1 MNDEPKSLAA
11 WDDGAPPAALLRGT
25 ATAASELLR
34 SPASGAACVHWR
46 LRIYETVA
54 AGAELVHEVMA
65 HEPFDLAWRE
75 DPTLPPRPV
84 RLASERVNIE
94 AQPTLHA
101 EGSPGALAVAG
112 HFGLSGKVRVEE
124 VLLRQGADLEAEG
137 LLFDPQAVEA
147 GPYRGHQGRAELF
160 EATVRL
166 STGMALRPAL
176 LPWALGTAA
185 ALLTAAG
192 AATALSRLRLFGME
206 VSLPG
211 ERYPGPVD
219 SPGRQ
224 GIGPVK
230 PKRTGLWP

>member
-1 MNDEPKSLAA
+1 MNDEPKSLSARDA
-11 WDDGAPPAALLRGT
+11 GAPPTALLRGT
-25 ATAASELLR
+25 AAAPTELLR

-65 HEPFDLAWRE
+65 HEPFEISWRE
-75 DPTLPPRPV
+75 DELRPPRPV
-84 RLASERVNIE
+84 RLASEHVNIQ
-94 AQPTLHA
+94 AQPTLHG

-112 HFGLSGKVRVEE
+112 HFGLSGKIRVEE
-124 VLLRQGADLEAEG
+124 VLLRQGTDLEAEG
-137 LLFDPQAVEA
+137 LLFDPESLAG
-147 GPYRGHQGRAELF
+147 GPYRGHQGQAELF

-166 STGMALRPAL
+166 PTGLALRPAL

-192 AATALSRLRLFGME
+192 AATALSRLRLFGMDL
-206 VSLPG
+206 SLPG
-211 ERYPGPVD
+211 EKYPGPVD
-219 SPGRQ
+219 SPGEQ

-230 PKRTGLWP
+230 PKRPGVWP